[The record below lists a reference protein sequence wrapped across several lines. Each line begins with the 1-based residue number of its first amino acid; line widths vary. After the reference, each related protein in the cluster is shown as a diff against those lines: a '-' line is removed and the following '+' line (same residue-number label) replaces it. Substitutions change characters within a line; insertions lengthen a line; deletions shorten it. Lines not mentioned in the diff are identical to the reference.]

1 MAERIMSEPAGQKLA
16 DHIKQN
22 GSNIET
28 VAQAVLL
35 IQNILSGG
43 TPGSMAAMFDLNL
56 SSVYNLGK
64 DWQSADPEGLI
75 STDLNLAGFA
85 TSVGTSGVRWKQ
97 PTVEIG
103 QITWSDTIDSYNR
116 EPGTADVSV
125 IFPDGSRI
133 TRTAN
138 FTRQLPGGRIYAVTW
153 DSSNKGYIDTGL
165 TQNYGY
171 TFKGRGRTVQGAAGV
186 ILGSYTS
193 NSDRTSVRFLGGG
206 NNIQHMWATNN
217 QIGRATSGV
226 DVNQEFEFTARA
238 NYFKVTQ
245 GSTEYETTF
254 TNDINSG
261 TGAAKIYFMNE
272 QTSGNYANIIACEG
286 QIIDTDGVTVLRHL
300 IPYHLADDEIVILD
314 VAGLSDTDINDIINN
329 ADNSVFASR
338 IYRPVIGTL
347 VEVDAA

>member
-1 MAERIMSEPAGQKLA
+1 MSTRIMSEASGEVLA

-22 GSNIET
+22 GSNVET

-43 TPGSMAAMFDLNL
+43 TPGSMAAMFDLDL
-56 SSVYNLGK
+56 SSVYNLGQ

-75 STDLNLAGFA
+75 STDLNLTGFA
-85 TSVGTSGVRWKQ
+85 TSIGTSGVRWKQ

-103 QITWSDTIDSYNR
+103 QITWSDTIDAYNR
-116 EPGTADVSV
+116 EPGTADVAV

-153 DSSNKGYIDTGL
+153 GSNNKGYIDTGL

-171 TFKGRGRTVQGAAGV
+171 TFKGRGRTVQDSMGV

-193 NSDRTSVRFLGGG
+193 NSDRTSVRFLGAS
-206 NNIQHMWATNN
+206 NNIQHMWAKNN
-217 QIGRATSGV
+217 QIGRDTSGI
-226 DVNQEFEFTARA
+226 DVNQEFEFTART
-238 NYFKVTQ
+238 NYLKITQ
-245 GSTEYETTF
+245 GSTEYETTL
-254 TNDINSG
+254 TGDITSG
-261 TGAAKIYFMNE
+261 TGAAKIYLMNE
-272 QTSGNYANIIACEG
+272 QTSSNHAYIVMCEA
-286 QIIDTDGVTVLRHL
+286 QIIDTDGTTILRHF

-329 ADNSVFASR
+329 ADSSTFASR
-338 IYRPVIGTL
+338 IYRPVTGTL